1 MRNSRLRLKLM
12 KQLKFSEPLPALV
25 LGGTKTSTWRI
36 NDKKDI
42 TNGDELSLCDNDGQ
56 EFAKAL
62 AVDVFT
68 TTFGELTDSD
78 KEGHEAFSN
87 DEEMYSVFSRYYNM
101 EVSPKTNLKIIK
113 FKLLA

>member
-1 MRNSRLRLKLM
+1 M

-42 TNGDELSLCDNDGQ
+42 VNGDELSLCDNDGR

-62 AVDVFT
+62 AIDVLI
-68 TTFGELTDSD
+68 TTFGEMTDSD
-78 KEGHEAFSN
+78 KEGHEAFAN
-87 DEEMYSVFSRYYNM
+87 DEEMYATFSRYYNM